1 MSFPQNSTSTSS
13 RRPIDTAV
21 MPLTK
26 KHGGLLFSK
35 AEIKAFN
42 EIARECGEK
51 PWDLASFK
59 TVVV

>member
-1 MSFPQNSTSTSS
+1 VLPKG
-13 RRPIDTAV
+13 AGL
-21 MPLTK
+21 LTR
-26 KHGGLLFSK
+26 KHGGLLLSK
-35 AEIKAFN
+35 AEIDAFN